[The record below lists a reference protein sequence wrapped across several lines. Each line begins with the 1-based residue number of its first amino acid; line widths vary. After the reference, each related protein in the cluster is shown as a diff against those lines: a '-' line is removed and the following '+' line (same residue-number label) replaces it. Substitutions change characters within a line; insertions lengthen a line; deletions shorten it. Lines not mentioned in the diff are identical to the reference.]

1 MASLTLV
8 LLGPVL
14 RRRALAVTAATL
26 LACQVSFR
34 FVPVGADGAWQIDD
48 VYVDPYKGS

>member
-1 MASLTLV
+1 MASLTFG

-14 RRRALAVTAATL
+14 RRRALTVTASTL

-34 FVPVGADGAWQIDD
+34 FVPLGAAGAWQIDD